1 MTIQKIEVKFQI
13 TIKNK
18 KNVSQVFLFYG
29 LVSKAESSIG
39 AIKKNRIIALIYFPD
54 PLVYKFDFLKN
65 AYVIYMNR

>member
-13 TIKNK
+13 TIKN

-39 AIKKNRIIALIYFPD
+39 AIKKNRIIALIYFPG

-65 AYVIYMNR
+65 AYAIYINR

>member
-1 MTIQKIEVKFQI
+1 MTIQKLEVKFQI

-18 KNVSQVFLFYG
+18 NVSQVFLFYS

-39 AIKKNRIIALIYFPD
+39 AIKKNRIIALIYFPG